1 MNQEQLEDNKVGQE
15 LALAREARR
24 MSQEQVADI
33 LNLTLANVIA
43 LENDDYE
50 SLPGWTYVSGYL
62 RAYARLLGLDS
73 DSLRDKAE
81 ARIQRDGETLRQF
94 DGSKNDSPTS
104 VSKVVWY
111 KKLLQKGTLTPI
123 AAASALFLF
132 FFALDAVLDS
142 AERSSV
148 EISSGSELDST
159 ILALESARTMSDSND
174 PKVEVTSIHASIQG
188 PIEDAVLDKVT
199 PGVGGKNKDEL
210 NNQSLYEEISDN
222 GINSERQQ
230 IAQELSATTEEKSEV
245 IDGAFQDAQDP
256 VVEEIISVPVEDAE
270 GVVQE
275 GAEQNFTVEFLGF
288 NEWGERILSSE
299 GEDRMRI
306 NFQADC
312 WVEIRSNDE
321 RLLYADL
328 GKAGEIKDFVGEAPW
343 LLKLGY
349 AGGIS
354 IFLNGSPVKLVPAPE
369 GRITRFTLDEAKIE
383 S

>member
-1 MNQEQLEDNKVGQE
+1 MNQEQSEKNKVGQE
-15 LALAREARR
+15 LAFAREAKG
-24 MSQEQVADI
+24 MSQEQIADI

-81 ARIQRDGETLRQF
+81 ALIQGDMETFRQF
-94 DGSKNDSPTS
+94 DSSKNESPTS
-104 VSKVVWY
+104 VSKLVWY
-111 KKLLQKGTLTPI
+111 KKLLHKGTLTPI
-123 AAASALFLF
+123 AVVSALFLF
-132 FFALDAVLDS
+132 FFALDSVLDS

-148 EISSGSELDST
+148 EISSGSEFDST
-159 ILALESARTMSDSND
+159 ILAPEIVRTGSYSND
-174 PKVEVTSIHASIQG
+174 PKVEVPSIPG
-188 PIEDAVLDKVT
+188 PIDDAVLDKAA
-199 PGVGGKNKDEL
+199 PGVGGQTKDES
-210 NNQSLYEEISDN
+210 NNQSPYKEIADTAT
-222 GINSERQQ
+222 NSERPQV
-230 IAQELSATTEEKSEV
+230 AQEPSAKTEEKPEFV
-245 IDGAFQDAQDP
+245 AGALQEAEDQG
-256 VVEEIISVPVEDAE
+256 VEEIVSVIVEATE
-270 GVVQE
+270 ELVQE

-288 NEWGERILSSE
+288 NEWGERILSSV

-306 NFQADC
+306 DFQEDC

-328 GKAGEIKDFVGEAPW
+328 GKAGEVKDFVGEAPW

-354 IFLNGSPVKLVPAPE
+354 VYLNGSPVKLVPAPE
-369 GRITRFTLDEAKIE
+369 GRITRFTVDEDKIE

>member
-15 LALAREARR
+15 LALAREARG

-81 ARIQRDGETLRQF
+81 ARIQGDGQILGQL
-94 DGSKNDSPTS
+94 DGSESESPTS
-104 VSKVVWY
+104 VSAVVWY
-111 KKLLQKGTLTPI
+111 KKLLHKGTLTPI

-132 FFALDAVLDS
+132 FFALDEVLDS

-159 ILALESARTMSDSND
+159 ILASESARTISASND
-174 PKVEVTSIHASIQG
+174 QKAQLPSIQD
-188 PIEDAVLDKVT
+188 PIEDAVLDKAT
-199 PGVGGKNKDEL
+199 TGVGGQTKDEL
-210 NNQSLYEEISDN
+210 NNQSRYEEISDN
-222 GINSERQQ
+222 DINSERPQ
-230 IAQELSATTEEKSEV
+230 IAQELSAKTEEKSKV
-245 IDGAFQDAQDP
+245 IDEALQEVEDP
-256 VVEEIISVPVEDAE
+256 AVEEMNSVMVEVTE
-270 GVVQE
+270 ELVRE

-288 NEWGERILSSE
+288 NELGERILSSV

-306 NFQADC
+306 DFREDC
-312 WVEIRSNDE
+312 WVEIRSKDE

-328 GKAGEIKDFVGEAPW
+328 GKAGEVKDFVGEAPW

-354 IFLNGSPVKLVPAPE
+354 IYLNGSPVKFVPAPE
-369 GRITRFTLDEAKIE
+369 GRITRFTIDEDKIE

>member
-1 MNQEQLEDNKVGQE
+1 MNQEQFEENKVGQE
-15 LALAREARR
+15 LAFAREEKG
-24 MSQEQVADI
+24 MSQEQIADI

-81 ARIQRDGETLRQF
+81 ALIQGDMETFRQF
-94 DGSKNDSPTS
+94 DSSKDESPTS
-104 VSKVVWY
+104 VSKLVWY
-111 KKLLQKGTLTPI
+111 KKLLHKGTLTPI
-123 AAASALFLF
+123 AAVSALFLF

-148 EISSGSELDST
+148 EISSGSEFDST
-159 ILALESARTMSDSND
+159 ILAPEIVRTGSYSND
-174 PKVEVTSIHASIQG
+174 PKVEVPSIPG
-188 PIEDAVLDKVT
+188 PIDDAVLDKAA
-199 PGVGGKNKDEL
+199 PGVGGQTKDES
-210 NNQSLYEEISDN
+210 NNQSPYKEIADTAT
-222 GINSERQQ
+222 NSERPQ
-230 IAQELSATTEEKSEV
+230 IAQEPSAKTEEKPEV
-245 IDGAFQDAQDP
+245 VAGALQEAEDQG
-256 VVEEIISVPVEDAE
+256 VEEIVSVIVEATE
-270 GVVQE
+270 ELVQE

-288 NEWGERILSSE
+288 NEWGERILSSV

-306 NFQADC
+306 DFQEDC

-328 GKAGEIKDFVGEAPW
+328 GKAGEVKDFVGEAPW

-354 IFLNGSPVKLVPAPE
+354 VYLNGSPVKLVPAPE
-369 GRITRFTLDEAKIE
+369 GRITRFTVDEDKIE

>member
-1 MNQEQLEDNKVGQE
+1 MNQEQLDDNKVGQE
-15 LALAREARR
+15 LALAREAKG

-81 ARIQRDGETLRQF
+81 ARIQGNVETLQQL
-94 DGSKNDSPTS
+94 DGSKNESPTS
-104 VSKVVWY
+104 VSAVVWY
-111 KKLLQKGTLTPI
+111 KKLLHKGSLTPI

-142 AERSSV
+142 AERSSI
-148 EISSGSELDST
+148 EISSGSESDST
-159 ILALESARTMSDSND
+159 ILALESARTGLDSNY
-174 PKVEVTSIHASIQG
+174 PKVEGPSIQG
-188 PIEDAVLDKVT
+188 PIEDAVLDKAT
-199 PGVGGKNKDEL
+199 PGVSGEPKDEL
-210 NNQSLYEEISDN
+210 DNQSLFEEISDN
-222 GINSERQQ
+222 DINSERLQ
-230 IAQELSATTEEKSEV
+230 IAQELSVKPEEKPGVMDE
-245 IDGAFQDAQDP
+245 DLQEGEDQG
-256 VVEEIISVPVEDAE
+256 VEEIISVIVEATE
-270 GVVQE
+270 ESVQE

-288 NEWGERILSSE
+288 NEWGERILSSV
-299 GEDRMRI
+299 GEDRLRI
-306 NFQADC
+306 DFQQDC

-328 GKAGEIKDFVGEAPW
+328 GKAGEVKDFVGEAPW

-354 IFLNGSPVKLVPAPE
+354 IYLNGSPVKLVPAPE
-369 GRITRFTLDEAKIE
+369 GRITRFTLDEEKIE

>member
-1 MNQEQLEDNKVGQE
+1 MNQEQFEENKVGQE
-15 LALAREARR
+15 LAFAREEKG
-24 MSQEQVADI
+24 MSQEQIADI

-81 ARIQRDGETLRQF
+81 ARIQADMETSQQLDGL
-94 DGSKNDSPTS
+94 KNESLTS
-104 VSKVVWY
+104 VSKLVWY
-111 KKLLQKGTLTPI
+111 KKLFHRGTLTPI

-148 EISSGSELDST
+148 EISSSGELDST
-159 ILALESARTMSDSND
+159 TLTLESARTISDSND
-174 PKVEVTSIHASIQG
+174 PKVEGPSIRV
-188 PIEDAVLDKVT
+188 PTEDAVLDKAI
-199 PGVGGKNKDEL
+199 PGVGGQTTDEL
-210 NNQSLYEEISDN
+210 NNQILYEEISDN
-222 GINSERQQ
+222 DVNSERLQ
-230 IAQELSATTEEKSEV
+230 IAQELSATTEEKPEV
-245 IDGAFQDAQDP
+245 IDEALQDAEDP
-256 VVEEIISVPVEDAE
+256 VVEEIFSVPVQDAE
-270 GVVQE
+270 ELVQE

-288 NEWGERILSSE
+288 NEWGERILSSV

-306 NFQADC
+306 DFQEDC
-312 WVEIRSNDE
+312 WVEIRSKDE

-328 GKAGEIKDFVGEAPW
+328 GKAGEVKDFVGEAPW

-354 IFLNGSPVKLVPAPE
+354 IFLNGSPVNFVPAPE
-369 GRITRFTLDEAKIE
+369 GRITRITIDEDKIE

>member
-1 MNQEQLEDNKVGQE
+1 MNQEQFEENKVGQE
-15 LALAREARR
+15 LAFAREEKG
-24 MSQEQVADI
+24 MSQEQIADI

-50 SLPGWTYVSGYL
+50 SLPSWTYVSGYL

-81 ARIQRDGETLRQF
+81 ALIQGDMETFRQF
-94 DGSKNDSPTS
+94 DSSKNESPTS
-104 VSKVVWY
+104 VSKLVWY
-111 KKLLQKGTLTPI
+111 KKLLHKGTLTPI
-123 AAASALFLF
+123 AAVSALFLF

-148 EISSGSELDST
+148 EISSGSEFDST
-159 ILALESARTMSDSND
+159 ILAPEIARTGSYSND
-174 PKVEVTSIHASIQG
+174 PKVEVPSIPG
-188 PIEDAVLDKVT
+188 PIDDAVLDKAA
-199 PGVGGKNKDEL
+199 PGVGGQTKDES
-210 NNQSLYEEISDN
+210 NNQSPYKEIADTAT
-222 GINSERQQ
+222 NSERPQ
-230 IAQELSATTEEKSEV
+230 IAQEPSAKTEEKPEV
-245 IDGAFQDAQDP
+245 VAGALQEAEDQG
-256 VVEEIISVPVEDAE
+256 VEEIVSVIVEATE
-270 GVVQE
+270 ELVQE

-288 NEWGERILSSE
+288 NEWGERILSSV

-306 NFQADC
+306 DFQEDC

-328 GKAGEIKDFVGEAPW
+328 GKAGEVKDFVGEAPW

-354 IFLNGSPVKLVPAPE
+354 VYLNGSPVKLVPAPE
-369 GRITRFTLDEAKIE
+369 GRITRFTVDEDKIE

>member
-1 MNQEQLEDNKVGQE
+1 MNQEQFEENKVGQE
-15 LALAREARR
+15 LAFAREAKG
-24 MSQEQVADI
+24 MSQEQIADI

-81 ARIQRDGETLRQF
+81 ALIQEDMETFRQF
-94 DGSKNDSPTS
+94 DSSKNESPTS
-104 VSKVVWY
+104 VSKLVWY
-111 KKLLQKGTLTPI
+111 KKFLHKGTLTPI
-123 AAASALFLF
+123 AAVSALFLF

-148 EISSGSELDST
+148 EISSGSEFDST
-159 ILALESARTMSDSND
+159 ILAPEIVRTGSYSND
-174 PKVEVTSIHASIQG
+174 PKVEAPSIPG
-188 PIEDAVLDKVT
+188 PIDDAVLDKAA
-199 PGVGGKNKDEL
+199 PGVGGQTKDES
-210 NNQSLYEEISDN
+210 NNQSPYKEIADTAT
-222 GINSERQQ
+222 NSERPQ
-230 IAQELSATTEEKSEV
+230 IAQEPSAKTEEKPEV
-245 IDGAFQDAQDP
+245 VAGALQEAEDQG
-256 VVEEIISVPVEDAE
+256 VEEIVSVIVEATE
-270 GVVQE
+270 ELVQE

-288 NEWGERILSSE
+288 NEWGERILSSV

-306 NFQADC
+306 DFQEDC

-328 GKAGEIKDFVGEAPW
+328 GKAGEVKDFVGEAPW

-354 IFLNGSPVKLVPAPE
+354 VYLNGSPVKLVPAPE
-369 GRITRFTLDEAKIE
+369 GRITRFTVDEDKIE

>member
-1 MNQEQLEDNKVGQE
+1 MNQEQLDDNKVGQE
-15 LALAREARR
+15 LALAREAKG

-81 ARIQRDGETLRQF
+81 ARIQGDVETLQQF
-94 DGSKNDSPTS
+94 EGSKNESPKS
-104 VSKVVWY
+104 VSAVVWY
-111 KKLLQKGTLTPI
+111 KKLLYKRTLAPI

-148 EISSGSELDST
+148 EISSESESDST
-159 ILALESARTMSDSND
+159 ILALESARTGLDSNY
-174 PKVEVTSIHASIQG
+174 PKVEGPSIQG
-188 PIEDAVLDKVT
+188 RIEDAVVDKAT
-199 PGVGGKNKDEL
+199 PGVGGETKDEL
-210 NNQSLYEEISDN
+210 DNQNLYEEISDN
-222 GINSERQQ
+222 DINSERPQ
-230 IAQELSATTEEKSEV
+230 ITQELSVKPEEKPGS
-245 IDGAFQDAQDP
+245 IDEALQEGEEKG
-256 VVEEIISVPVEDAE
+256 VEEIISVIVEATE
-270 GVVQE
+270 ELVQE
-275 GAEQNFTVEFLGF
+275 SSEQNFTVEFLGF
-288 NEWGERILSSE
+288 NEWGERILSSA
-299 GEDRMRI
+299 GEDRLRI
-306 NFQADC
+306 DFQEDC

-328 GKAGEIKDFVGEAPW
+328 GKAGEVKDFVGEAPW
-343 LLKLGY
+343 FLKLGY

-354 IFLNGSPVKLVPAPE
+354 IYLNGSPVKLVPAPE
-369 GRITRFTLDEAKIE
+369 GRITRFTLDEEKIE